1 MAKNLIYMSVF
12 NKLKRLFDIREHF
25 LLDCI
30 VITIHNSHKVQT
42 EATQTHA
49 QLNHFREDK
58 SDITLNIF
66 HFSGQVWSHVQE
78 AEREG

>member
-1 MAKNLIYMSVF
+1 MSVF

-30 VITIHNSHKVQT
+30 VITIHIKYKQRLLRLTLSSIILGKINQTSH
-42 EATQTHA
+42 
-49 QLNHFREDK
+49 L
-58 SDITLNIF
+58 IF
-66 HFSGQVWSHVQE
+66 SHFSGQVWSHVQE

>member
-42 EATQTHA
+42 EATQT
-49 QLNHFREDK
+49 
-58 SDITLNIF
+58 TLSSILLGKINQTSHLIF
-66 HFSGQVWSHVQE
+66 SHFSGQVWSHVQE